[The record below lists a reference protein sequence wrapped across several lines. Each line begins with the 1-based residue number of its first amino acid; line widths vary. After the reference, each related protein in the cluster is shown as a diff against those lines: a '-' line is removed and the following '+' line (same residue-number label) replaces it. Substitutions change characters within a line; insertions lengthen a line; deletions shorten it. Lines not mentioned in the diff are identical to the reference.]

1 MVRKLSVCIVFLLLL
16 AACST
21 NVVKQQRQL
30 LNKASFAEDDDVK
43 VQEANQL
50 LAYDMLADLHVAG
63 ENVFV
68 SPVSLFFALAMAFEA
83 TDGET
88 KAQMAEVMHVSG
100 LSNEAIRSGN
110 AALLSKLLREMDA
123 IDLHLANSIWLQ
135 DDYSFD
141 KDFITYNEH
150 YYTAEVETV
159 DFQDEKTMKQ
169 INDWVAK
176 MTNGKI
182 ANMVEETLPA
192 ENVVSLF
199 NTVYFQGD
207 WDLPFEEVSTM
218 DDTFYLVDGTEKTV
232 SFMRD
237 TSAYDYM
244 ENDVMQAIRIPY
256 KNDEA
261 AMYVVL
267 PEEGITV
274 QDWLKDQSAD
284 TLLAIFSALA
294 EEEVHLKIPS
304 FEIEAKYDLVGFL
317 QGRGMTDAFLP
328 SVADFPHLIDDSVGG
343 NVIIS
348 QVVQKS
354 FIEVNE
360 GGTEA
365 AAATEVDFE
374 LTSAPDILDEE
385 DPIEMIVDR
394 PFLFMIVDEETNIPL
409 FVGAIEE
416 P

>member
-1 MVRKLSVCIVFLLLL
+1 MARRLSVCIVFLLLL

-110 AALLSKLLREMDA
+110 AALLNKLLREMDA
-123 IDLHLANSIWLQ
+123 IDLHVANSIWLQ

-274 QDWLKDQSAD
+274 QDWLKDQSREA
-284 TLLAIFSALA
+284 LLASFSALA

>member
-83 TDGET
+83 ADGET